1 MLLPR
6 NITRLTSSLI
16 KQSPYTF
23 DVVWSESNYLLVKLN
38 AKYPEGPG
46 EIPDY
51 DLKSIEWQHEK
62 SAHLYEI
69 REIKP
74 PVYNDR
80 RDWRYLYT
88 F

>member
-1 MLLPR
+1 MLFSR

-38 AKYPEGPG
+38 AKYPEGSG

-51 DLKSIEWQHEK
+51 DLKSIDWQHEK
-62 SAHLYEI
+62 SAHLYEV

-80 RDWRYLYT
+80 RDWRYL
-88 F
+88 